1 MAKDSVVPKL
11 KIAHK
16 GIFDLGDLYAN
27 IKGWLDYNG
36 YGDEEKN
43 FQEVSYTERIKG
55 ESKQIESKW
64 ISQKNVDD
72 YFAHSIEITFAVIGL
87 VDVETEIQGKKIKS
101 QKGSITL
108 TIKADLIRDYSDSWS
123 PFMRSI
129 YESLVVKERKNAHK
143 TALYGKAYA
152 LHDEI
157 KAYLNMNEY

>member
-55 ESKQIESKW
+55 ESKQIESK
-64 ISQKNVDD
+64 
-72 YFAHSIEITFAVIGL
+72 
-87 VDVETEIQGKKIKS
+87 
-101 QKGSITL
+101 
-108 TIKADLIRDYSDSWS
+108 
-123 PFMRSI
+123 
-129 YESLVVKERKNAHK
+129 
-143 TALYGKAYA
+143 
-152 LHDEI
+152 
-157 KAYLNMNEY
+157 